1 MNPPSALRPE
11 PSAAPPEQREVRSE
25 GGPFSNFAFRIP
37 KFPLTPSPLNP
48 LTPRRPRAAFT
59 LIELMVAAGI
69 TTLLLLGMTGIFDQS
84 MKAWRLSS
92 RRADA
97 EREVRGALAQIKR
110 DLSCMIVNS
119 NLPIAY
125 NQSRISGQF
134 INVAS
139 SGSFQLLI
147 ANHPPKSGP
156 QGQDWSNAS
165 VVLFFATTGG
175 SGQGNSGDVSG
186 VGYFV
191 TYDTNSNQ
199 GRGAWNLYRRY
210 QRPVDLLAGL
220 QARIANPGVGPYHI
234 NTLSE
239 PELIGAN
246 VFNFFA
252 QPVNIL
258 TNAGGTNT
266 NMVTYPSLQAGTN
279 LTIRPRY
286 MQLELTAYGSEQVRG
301 FQRAD
306 WFNTNNI
313 TKFGRSFIW
322 RVDL

>member
-1 MNPPSALRPE
+1 
-11 PSAAPPEQREVRSE
+11 
-25 GGPFSNFAFRIP
+25 
-37 KFPLTPSPLNP
+37 
-48 LTPRRPRAAFT
+48 
-59 LIELMVAAGI
+59 MVAAGI

-119 NLPIAY
+119 NLPIAI

-139 SGSFQLLI
+139 SGFQLLL
-147 ANHPPKSGP
+147 ANHALKTGNPGV
-156 QGQDWSNAS
+156 DWSNAS
-165 VVLFFATTGG
+165 SVLFFATTGG

-266 NMVTYPSLQAGTN
+266 NMVSRIQDLQNGTN
-279 LTIRPRY
+279 LTIRPKY
-286 MQLELTAYGSEQVRG
+286 VQLELTAYGSEQVRG
-301 FQRAD
+301 FQKFD

-313 TKFGRSFIW
+313 TKFGRCFIW

>member
-1 MNPPSALRPE
+1 MNSTAVYRQSSTDLRP
-11 PSAAPPEQREVRSE
+11 PASGARASR
-25 GGPFSNFAFRIP
+25 G
-37 KFPLTPSPLNP
+37 
-48 LTPRRPRAAFT
+48 AAFT

-97 EREVRGALAQIKR
+97 EREVRAALTQVKR
-110 DLSCMIVNS
+110 DLSSLVVNS
-119 NLPIAY
+119 NLPIAI
-125 NQSRISGQF
+125 NQSRINNTF

-147 ANHPPKSGP
+147 ANHALKAGNP
-156 QGQDWSNAS
+156 GQDWSNAS

-175 SGQGNSGDVSG
+175 SSQGNAGDVSG

-191 TYDTNSNQ
+191 TWDTNSNQ

-210 QRPVDLLAGL
+210 QRPVDLLAGM
-220 QARIANPGVGPYHI
+220 QARIANPLVGPYHI

-239 PELIGAN
+239 PELVGAN

-258 TNAGGTNT
+258 TNSGGTNT
-266 NMVTYPSLQAGTN
+266 NMVTYLAQQNGTN
-279 LTIRPRY
+279 LTVRPKY
-286 MQLELTAYGSEQVRG
+286 IQLELTAYGSEQVRG
-301 FQRAD
+301 FGKFD

>member
-119 NLPIAY
+119 NLPIAI

-139 SGSFQLLI
+139 SGFQLLL
-147 ANHPPKSGP
+147 ANHALKTGNPGV
-156 QGQDWSNAS
+156 DWSNAS
-165 VVLFFATTGG
+165 SVLFFATTGG

>member
-1 MNPPSALRPE
+1 MNPP
-11 PSAAPPEQREVRSE
+11 
-25 GGPFSNFAFRIP
+25 PFPIS
-37 KFPLTPSPLNP
+37 PLPSPTL
-48 LTPRRPRAAFT
+48 PRASRGKAFT

-69 TTLLLLGMTGIFDQS
+69 TTLLLLGMTGIFDQA

-97 EREVRGALAQIKR
+97 EREVRAALTQIQR
-110 DLSCMIVNS
+110 DLSCMVVNP

-139 SGSFQLLI
+139 SGFQLTV

-175 SGQGNSGDVSG
+175 AGQGNSGDLSG

-191 TYDTNSNQ
+191 TWDPSSNL

-210 QRPVDLLAGL
+210 QRPADLLAGL
-220 QARIANPGVGPYHI
+220 QARIANPNLGPYHI

-258 TNAGGTNT
+258 TNSGGTNT
-266 NMVTYPSLQAGTN
+266 NMVSYASLQAGTN
-279 LTIRPRY
+279 LTVRPRY
-286 MQLELTAYGSEQVRG
+286 MQLELTAYGSEQVQG
-301 FQRAD
+301 FQKAD
-306 WFNTNNI
+306 WVNTNNI
-313 TKFGRSFIW
+313 AKFGRSFIW

>member
-1 MNPPSALRPE
+1 
-11 PSAAPPEQREVRSE
+11 
-25 GGPFSNFAFRIP
+25 
-37 KFPLTPSPLNP
+37 
-48 LTPRRPRAAFT
+48 
-59 LIELMVAAGI
+59 MVAAGI
-69 TTLLLLGMTGIFDQS
+69 TTLLILGMTGIFDQA

-97 EREVRGALAQIKR
+97 EREVRAALSQVQR
-110 DLSCMIVNS
+110 DLSSIVVNS

-125 NQSRISGQF
+125 NQSRVSGQF
-134 INVAS
+134 INVAN
-139 SGSFQLLI
+139 SGFQSAV

-175 SGQGNSGDVSG
+175 SGLGNSGDVSG

-191 TYDTNSNQ
+191 TWDTNSNQ

-210 QRPVDLLAGL
+210 QRPVDLLAGM

-234 NTLSE
+234 NALSE

-258 TNAGGTNT
+258 TNLGGTNT
-266 NMVTYPSLQAGTN
+266 NMVTYASLQAGTN
-279 LTIRPRY
+279 LTVRPKY
-286 MQLELTAYGSEQVRG
+286 MQLELTAYGSEQVRN
-301 FQRAD
+301 FQRMD

>member
-1 MNPPSALRPE
+1 MNPPTVYRP
-11 PSAAPPEQREVRSE
+11 PTTGYRPPGTRSRASH
-25 GGPFSNFAFRIP
+25 G
-37 KFPLTPSPLNP
+37 
-48 LTPRRPRAAFT
+48 AAFT

-84 MKAWRLSS
+84 MKAWQLSS

-97 EREVRGALAQIKR
+97 EREVRAALAQIKR
-110 DLSCMIVNS
+110 DLSCIVVNS

-125 NQSRISGQF
+125 NQSRVSGQF
-134 INVAS
+134 INVAN
-139 SGSFQLLI
+139 SGFQLAV

-175 SGQGNSGDVSG
+175 SRQGNDGDVSG

-191 TYDTNSNQ
+191 TWDTNSNQ

-210 QRPVDLLAGL
+210 QRPVDLLAGM

-234 NTLSE
+234 NTLTE

-266 NMVTYPSLQAGTN
+266 NMVTHASLQAGTN
-279 LTIRPRY
+279 VIVRPRY

-301 FQRAD
+301 FGKFD
-306 WFNTNNI
+306 WFNTNTI

>member
-1 MNPPSALRPE
+1 
-11 PSAAPPEQREVRSE
+11 
-25 GGPFSNFAFRIP
+25 
-37 KFPLTPSPLNP
+37 
-48 LTPRRPRAAFT
+48 
-59 LIELMVAAGI
+59 MVAGAI

-84 MKAWRLSS
+84 MKAWQLSS

-97 EREVRGALAQIKR
+97 EREVRAALAQIKR
-110 DLSCMIVNS
+110 DLSCMVVNS

-125 NQSRISGQF
+125 NQSRLANTF

-139 SGSFQLLI
+139 PGSFQLI
-147 ANHPPKSGP
+147 IGNHPPKSGP

-175 SGQGNSGDVSG
+175 SSQGNSGDVSG

-191 TYDTNSNQ
+191 TWDTNSNQ

-210 QRPVDLLAGL
+210 QQPVDLLAGM
-220 QARIANPGVGPYHI
+220 QARIANPGVGPYHL
-234 NTLSE
+234 NTLTE

-258 TNAGGTNT
+258 TNSGGTNT
-266 NMVTYPSLQAGTN
+266 NMVTYASLQAGTN
-279 LTIRPRY
+279 VTVRPKY
-286 MQLELTAYGSEQVRG
+286 MQLELTAYGSEQVRN
-301 FQRAD
+301 FQRMD

>member
-1 MNPPSALRPE
+1 
-11 PSAAPPEQREVRSE
+11 
-25 GGPFSNFAFRIP
+25 
-37 KFPLTPSPLNP
+37 
-48 LTPRRPRAAFT
+48 
-59 LIELMVAAGI
+59 MVAAGI

-119 NLPIAY
+119 NLPIAI
-125 NQSRISGQF
+125 NQKRISGQF

-139 SGSFQLLI
+139 SGFQLLL
-147 ANHPPKSGP
+147 ANHALKAGP
-156 QGQDWSNAS
+156 EGQDWSNAS
-165 VVLFFATTGG
+165 SVLFFATTGG
-175 SGQGNSGDVSG
+175 SGPGNAGDVSG

-191 TYDTNSNQ
+191 TWDTNSNQ

-210 QRPVDLLAGL
+210 QRPVDLLTGM

-234 NTLSE
+234 NALSE

-266 NMVTYPSLQAGTN
+266 NMVSYQALQNGTN
-279 LTIRPRY
+279 LTIRPKY
-286 MQLELTAYGSEQVRG
+286 VQLELTAYGSEQVRG
-301 FQRAD
+301 FQKFD

>member
-119 NLPIAY
+119 NLPIAI

-139 SGSFQLLI
+139 SGFQLLL
-147 ANHPPKSGP
+147 ANHALKTGNPGV
-156 QGQDWSNAS
+156 DWSNAS
-165 VVLFFATTGG
+165 SVLFFATTGG

-220 QARIANPGVGPYHI
+220 QARIASPLVGPYHI

-266 NMVTYPSLQAGTN
+266 NMVSKIEDLQTGIN
-279 LTIRPRY
+279 LTIRPKY
-286 MQLELTAYGSEQVRG
+286 VQLELTAYGSEQVRG

>member
-1 MNPPSALRPE
+1 MNPASA
-11 PSAAPPEQREVRSE
+11 SAAEDRGRMPAAGSSGLYPPAS
-25 GGPFSNFAFRIP
+25 GS
-37 KFPLTPSPLNP
+37 
-48 LTPRRPRAAFT
+48 RAHAFT
-59 LIELMVAAGI
+59 LIELMVAAAI

-84 MKAWRLSS
+84 MKAWQLSS

-97 EREVRGALAQIKR
+97 EREARAALAQIKR
-110 DLSCMIVNS
+110 DLSCILVNS

-125 NQSRISGQF
+125 NQSRVSGLF
-134 INVAS
+134 INVAN
-139 SGSFQLLI
+139 SGFQSLV

-175 SGQGNSGDVSG
+175 SSQGNSGDVSG

-191 TYDTNSNQ
+191 TWDTNSNQ

-210 QRPVDLLAGL
+210 QRPVDLLAGM
-220 QARIANPGVGPYHI
+220 QARIANPGVGPYHL
-234 NTLSE
+234 NTLTE

-258 TNAGGTNT
+258 TNSGGTNT
-266 NMVTYPSLQAGTN
+266 NMVTYASLQAGTN
-279 LTIRPRY
+279 VTVRPKY
-286 MQLELTAYGSEQVRG
+286 MQLELTAYGSEQVRN
-301 FQRAD
+301 FQKMD